1 VHGTEAPMIPFA
13 ERTRTRMREAM
24 REAEHVQRQAFLSA
38 LAQADGPV
46 TYEDLSVALD
56 LNPGLVRTRMREL
69 LDEGL
74 IEPTGEVVE
83 LAAAHRRL
91 NAQGR

>member
-1 VHGTEAPMIPFA
+1 MHGTEAPMVPFA
-13 ERTRTRMREAM
+13 ERTRTRMRES
-24 REAEHVQRQAFLSA
+24 EHVQRQAILSA

-56 LNPGLVRTRMREL
+56 LNPGLVRGRMQEL
-69 LDEGL
+69 MAEGL

-83 LAAAHRRL
+83 LAAAHRHL
-91 NAQGR
+91 NAKGR

>member
-1 VHGTEAPMIPFA
+1 MVPFA
-13 ERTRTRMREAM
+13 ERTRTRMSES
-24 REAEHVQRQAFLSA
+24 EHVQRQAILSA

-56 LNPGLVRTRMREL
+56 LNPGLVRTRMRKL

-74 IEPTGEVVE
+74 IEPTGGVVE

-91 NAQGR
+91 NAKGR